1 MTPSDTVPPV
11 TMSISVSGTTAP
23 TDEETAAIMAAAEA
37 LWPKAT
43 PLGPVSEP
51 RNTAWRFS
59 SRSWARP
66 LPVRRLRPWR

>member
-1 MTPSDTVPPV
+1 MTASATVDHV
-11 TMSISVSGTTAP
+11 KTSITVSGSTAP

-37 LWPKAT
+37 LWPRAAT
-43 PLGPVSEP
+43 LGPISEP

-59 SRSWARP
+59 SRSWVRP